1 MTTVET
7 AKTNRHWIVRSKLE
21 MPKRNSR
28 LINRPRLFALMD
40 HWLGLDLAVL
50 VGPAGY
56 AKSTAAAEWCRVKS
70 GEGLRVAW
78 LSLDE
83 ADSEP
88 AQFVSYLIASLS
100 KAGIPLEGLE
110 SGAEEGFSAGS
121 LGTAI
126 NSLIEALL
134 QSDVPAVLVLD
145 DYHRVQSP
153 RVDEL
158 LKRLIDAR
166 TGRLTILVT
175 TRNPMPFEIAGLLA
189 AGRAEELG
197 TVDLKFTKEELSSL
211 FPQIADKQV
220 IDLLFDRTEGWPV
233 AVQLARLAATRS
245 PNEAEL
251 RDFHGDSGHLA
262 SYLAEQ
268 VVSRVDPELQKFL
281 YFTSNLETFSPSIAA
296 DICDIDN
303 ADELISR
310 LDPLSTLVVP
320 VSEKGPCFRYHH
332 LFGEFLQNEFSRRY
346 GRDAHIEVHRRASH
360 WYEMHGEM
368 ADAVRHAKLSGD
380 FGRCAQLVENAGGWD
395 LILFGGIGY
404 LRGLL
409 QNVTDE
415 VAREQPRILL
425 AKSYLA
431 VKDGNLEEARTLLDT
446 AVSAAGSVGSSA
458 AFDRDL
464 LNVRSLVEVY
474 EDRSSIAD
482 DIASFRDEVDNTP
495 PEDPLTKSILACRL
509 IVAELSIGEFAEAEH
524 RANATMRTMREARS
538 VLGLNYCILHAGL
551 AALYQGRLQ
560 AAEAQF
566 GVARR
571 MADENFAFD
580 PGLRALSRILAGA
593 LNYWQGQDPS
603 TSIDDLR
610 ADLDHVENY
619 DGWLDIY
626 AGGLLV
632 EAGLIGDP
640 QAAVVRGKRIAA
652 TRKFP
657 RLDLIADAICL
668 ATTRDS
674 ERTSIAL
681 RLRQELPTAVWRQSP
696 FLWLPYL
703 ESRNALGVHYASID
717 RSKAIEALNEG
728 LECSHAFGA
737 SIYTVRF
744 LVARASLYDLA
755 GKRSQALDDMVE
767 ALSLA
772 APERIVGPFLHGV
785 GVAPLLRAIPRY
797 AQDAYIDILVVQF
810 ANSIVLKLNSLAG
823 GEGESSI
830 SDLTRR
836 ETEVLEELC
845 LGRTNKEIA
854 RLLDMTEH
862 TVKFHLKNVFAKL
875 GVERRTEAI
884 ARARDLELI

>member
-1 MTTVET
+1 MTKPESK
-7 AKTNRHWIVRSKLE
+7 KTNRHWIVRSKLD
-21 MPKRNSR
+21 MPKRNPR
-28 LINRPRLFALMD
+28 LINRPALFALMD
-40 HWLGLDLAVL
+40 HWLDLDLAIL

-56 AKSTAAAEWCRVKS
+56 AKSTAAAEWCRAKRD
-70 GEGLRVAW
+70 EGLRVAW

-83 ADSEP
+83 SDSEP

-100 KAGIPLEGLE
+100 NAGMRLQGLE
-110 SGAEEGFSAGS
+110 TGAEEGFLAGS
-121 LGTAI
+121 LSTAI
-126 NSLIEALL
+126 NSLVEALL
-134 QSDVPAVLVLD
+134 QSDVSAVLVLD

-158 LKRLIDAR
+158 LKKLIDAR
-166 TGRLTILVT
+166 TGRLTILIT

-189 AGRAEELG
+189 AGRAEEIG
-197 TVDLKFTKEELSSL
+197 TAELKFTKNELASL
-211 FPQIADKQV
+211 FPQITDQQV

-245 PNEAEL
+245 PNEEEL

-268 VVSRVDPELQKFL
+268 VVSRVDPELQRFL
-281 YFTSNLETFSPSIAA
+281 YFTSVLETFNPGLASE
-296 DICDIDN
+296 ICDIEN
-303 ADELISR
+303 ADELMSR
-310 LDPLSTLVVP
+310 LEALSTLVVP
-320 VSEKGPCFRYHH
+320 VSEKGPAFRYHH
-332 LFGEFLQNEFSRRY
+332 LFGEFLQNEFSRRF
-346 GRDAHIEVHRRASH
+346 GQEALVEVHRKASH
-360 WYEMHGEM
+360 WYEVHGEM
-368 ADAVRHAKLSGD
+368 AEAVRHAKLSGD
-380 FGRCAQLVENAGGWD
+380 VGRCAQLVENAGGWD

-409 QNVTDE
+409 QNVTDD
-415 VAREQPRILL
+415 VAREKPRILL

-431 VKDGNLEEARTLLDT
+431 VKDGNLADARTLLDT
-446 AVSAAGSVGSSA
+446 AVSASNSAEGSP

-482 DIASFRDEVDNTP
+482 DIAAFRDEVDGTP
-495 PEDPLTKSILACRL
+495 SEDPLTKSILACRL
-509 IVAELSIGEFAEAEH
+509 IVAELSIGEFAEAEQ

-551 AALYQGRLQ
+551 AAVYQGRLQ

-571 MADENFAFD
+571 MADENFAYD

-593 LNYWQGQDPS
+593 LRYWQGKGAS
-603 TSIDDLR
+603 TSMEELR

-626 AGGLLV
+626 ACGLLV
-632 EAGLIGDP
+632 EAGLMGDP
-640 QAAVVRGKRIAA
+640 QAAVARGKRIAA
-652 TRKFP
+652 TRKLP
-657 RLDLIADAICL
+657 RLDLIADAVCL
-668 ATTRDS
+668 ATSKDR
-674 ERTSIAL
+674 ERASIAL

-703 ESRNALGVHYASID
+703 ESRIALAAHYASID
-717 RSKAIEALNEG
+717 RSKAIECLNEG
-728 LECSHAFGA
+728 VECAHAFGA
-737 SIYTVRF
+737 RIYTVRF

-755 GKRSQALDDMVE
+755 GMRPQALEDITE
-767 ALSLA
+767 ALTLA
-772 APERIVGPFLHGV
+772 APERIVGPFLQETGV
-785 GVAPLLRAIPRY
+785 GPLLRAIPRH
-797 AQDAYIDILVVQF
+797 AQDAYIDILVVEF
-810 ANSIVLKLNSLAG
+810 ANSIASQLSAKAG
-823 GEGESSI
+823 NEGEPSAAG
-830 SDLTRR
+830 LTPR
-836 ETEVLEELC
+836 EMEVLEELC

-862 TVKFHLKNVFAKL
+862 TVKFHLKNLFSKL
-875 GVERRTEAI
+875 EVDRRTAAI
-884 ARARDLELI
+884 ARARALRLF